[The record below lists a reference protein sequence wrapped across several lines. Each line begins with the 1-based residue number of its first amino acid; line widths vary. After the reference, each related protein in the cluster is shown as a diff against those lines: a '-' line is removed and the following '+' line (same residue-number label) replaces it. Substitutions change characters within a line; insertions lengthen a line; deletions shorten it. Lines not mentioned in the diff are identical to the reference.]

1 MMPETSRPL
10 ITGLLLAALR
20 AMSWRPSTYVLLLG
34 AAFSALAPFS
44 ALRAEFAN
52 PDGVAVIIG
61 NRTYAGDIQ
70 AVEFA
75 HRDAEAFRRY
85 VLEVLGFDP
94 ENVIYLRN
102 ATQAQMWSAFGNR
115 VTTERSELW
124 SYLAEEGSDVVVYYS
139 GHGVPGVADKRG
151 YLLPVDADPN
161 TAELNGYPIDVLYAN
176 LANLRLARS
185 VAVYLDA
192 CFSGGS
198 GGGGMLIDA
207 ASPVYVQASLPEVA
221 GGKLTVLSA
230 ASGKE
235 LASWDK
241 KSGHGMFTHH
251 LLDALYGKGDADG
264 DGRVTAR
271 EAKRYLDRHMT
282 RAAKRT
288 YKRRQHAGFAGNADT
303 VLASVGP
310 GGGFP
315 PRPVLGEVEGGT
327 SGGVKEVVPS
337 PVETAKAEEKGLG
350 LPRSARVLVQDGL
363 ASVGFSPGES
373 DGLFGA
379 KTRGALR
386 GWQKRRG
393 LEETGYL
400 TREQSEVLMA
410 LAEKKR
416 MAEAAR
422 KAVPV
427 EPKPAPSREPLTDP
441 AEVLLASGLR
451 LSDWVLLAEDRLGSG
466 EHRAVLVEGAGHLRA
481 HGRFASVESVVER
494 ALDGLVEGI
503 QVRDERSARTALGS
517 VERLRAVVGERAELA
532 RIEAKAYAR
541 LGGFPEAVSAY
552 RKWLGLVP
560 ASHPERRAMLA
571 AMQRAER
578 GERDPVSGEGIRD
591 CDECPELVVVPAGSF
606 MMGSPSSE
614 AGRDADQGPVHR
626 VTIAAPFAVGV
637 NEVTRGEYARFVAAT
652 GRGSGGS
659 CRTFEGGK
667 WEERSGR
674 DWRRP
679 GFNQTDAHPVV
690 CVDWEDAKSY
700 VRWMSGETGKEYRL
714 LSESE
719 WEYAARGGTGTA
731 RYWGESASGQ
741 CRYGNGADRSLKRRY
756 SDWRWDTVGCDDGA
770 VHTAEVGTYE
780 ANGYGLHD
788 VLGNVWEWV
797 GDCWHDSYAGAPSDG
812 SAWTGSGDCGKRVLR
827 GGSWFFE
834 PGDLRSAYRSR
845 GSTGFRDNDVGF
857 RVARTLD

>member
-1 MMPETSRPL
+1 MARMKRTPTGPL
-10 ITGLLLAALR
+10 VLALAALR
-20 AMSWRPSTYVLLLG
+20 ALSWRPSTYVLLLG

-44 ALRAEFAN
+44 ALRAEYMN
-52 PDGVAVIIG
+52 PNGVALIIG
-61 NRTYAGDIQ
+61 NGDYEHRD
-70 AVEFA
+70 VPDVTFA
-75 HRDAEAFRRY
+75 HRDADAFRRY
-85 VLEVLGFDP
+85 VVDVLGFDP
-94 ENVIYLRN
+94 ENIVDLRD
-102 ATQAQMWSAFGNR
+102 ATRRELFDTLGTR
-115 VTTERSELW
+115 RDLRSLLW
-124 SYLAEEGSDVVVYYS
+124 SYLDPDGGSDVVVFYS
-139 GHGVPGVADKRG
+139 GHGVPGVNDGRG
-151 YLLPVDADPN
+151 YLLPVDADPKA
-161 TAELNGYPIDVLYAN
+161 AEDDGYPIDLLYRN
-176 LANLRLARS
+176 VGGLAEARS
-185 VAVYLDA
+185 VRVYLDA

-198 GGGGMLIDA
+198 HQGGLIGN
-207 ASPVYVQASLPEVA
+207 ASPVYVTASLPVGVGEKVVS
-221 GGKLTVLSA
+221 LTA
-230 ASGKE
+230 ASGKQI
-235 LASWDK
+235 ASWDEK
-241 KSGHGMFTHH
+241 AGHGMFTHH
-251 LLDALYGKGDADG
+251 LLDALYGGGDGDG
-264 DGRVTAR
+264 DGRVTAL

-282 RAAKRT
+282 RAA
-288 YKRRQHAGFAGNADT
+288 RRQYRRIQEASLNGAAET
-303 VLASVGP
+303 VLASAGL

-315 PRPVLGEVEGGT
+315 PRPVLGKGEGGT
-327 SGGVKEVVPS
+327 PGGVKEVVPR
-337 PVETAKAEEKGLG
+337 PVDTAKAEEKGLG

-427 EPKPAPSREPLTDP
+427 EPKPAPRREPVTDP

-466 EHRAVLVEGAGHLRA
+466 EHRAVLVEGAGHLRT

-578 GERDPVSGEGIRD
+578 GERDPVSGERFRD
-591 CDECPELVVVPAGSF
+591 CDECPELVVVPSGSF

-614 AGRDADQGPVHR
+614 AGRGADEGPVHR

-637 NEVTRGEYARFVAAT
+637 YEVTFSEWDACRRSGGCGHNPGDKGWGRGNRPVVNVSWNDAQAYIRWLSSRT
-652 GRGSGGS
+652 GR
-659 CRTFEGGK
+659 
-667 WEERSGR
+667 
-674 DWRRP
+674 
-679 GFNQTDAHPVV
+679 
-690 CVDWEDAKSY
+690 
-700 VRWMSGETGKEYRL
+700 EYRL

-719 WEYAARGGTGTA
+719 WEYAARGGTTGPFHFGSTISPEQA
-731 RYWGESASGQ
+731 NYDGNYTYGSGRKGRYRE
-741 CRYGNGADRSLKRRY
+741 RTLP
-756 SDWRWDTVGCDDGA
+756 VGSFSPNA
-770 VHTAEVGTYE
+770 F
-780 ANGYGLHD
+780 GLHD
-788 VLGNVWEWV
+788 VHGNVWEWV
-797 GDCWHDSYAGAPSDG
+797 GDCWNGSYAGASSDG

-827 GGSWFFE
+827 GGSWGII
-834 PGDLRSAYRSR
+834 PGILRSANRYRYSAGNR
-845 GSTGFRDNDVGF
+845 VDDAGF

>member
-1 MMPETSRPL
+1 
-10 ITGLLLAALR
+10 
-20 AMSWRPSTYVLLLG
+20 
-34 AAFSALAPFS
+34 
-44 ALRAEFAN
+44 
-52 PDGVAVIIG
+52 
-61 NRTYAGDIQ
+61 
-70 AVEFA
+70 
-75 HRDAEAFRRY
+75 
-85 VLEVLGFDP
+85 
-94 ENVIYLRN
+94 
-102 ATQAQMWSAFGNR
+102 
-115 VTTERSELW
+115 
-124 SYLAEEGSDVVVYYS
+124 
-139 GHGVPGVADKRG
+139 
-151 YLLPVDADPN
+151 
-161 TAELNGYPIDVLYAN
+161 
-176 LANLRLARS
+176 
-185 VAVYLDA
+185 
-192 CFSGGS
+192 
-198 GGGGMLIDA
+198 MLIRS
-207 ASPVYVQASLPEVA
+207 ASPVYVQASLPEVV

-230 ASGKE
+230 ASGSE
-235 LASWDK
+235 VASWDE

-251 LLDALYGKGDADG
+251 LLDALYGGGDGDG
-264 DGRVTAR
+264 DGRVTAL
-271 EAKRYLDRHMT
+271 EAKRYLDDTMT
-282 RAAKRT
+282 IAARVEFGR
-288 YKRRQHAGFAGNADT
+288 YQNASLDGAAET
-303 VLASVGP
+303 VLASAGL

-315 PRPVLGEVEGGT
+315 PRPVLGKGEGGT
-327 SGGVKEVVPS
+327 PGGVKEVVPS
-337 PVETAKAEEKGLG
+337 PVDTAKAEEKGLG
-350 LPRSARVLVQDGL
+350 LARSARVLVQDGL

-494 ALDGLVEGI
+494 ALAGLVEGI

-517 VERLRAVVGERAELA
+517 VERLRAVVGERGELA
-532 RIEAKAYAR
+532 RIEAKAHAR

-552 RKWLGLVP
+552 RKWLGLAP

-591 CDECPELVVVPAGSF
+591 CATCPELVVVPSGSF

-614 AGRDADQGPVHR
+614 EGWQKNEGLVHR

-637 NEVTRGEYARFVAAT
+637 YEVTFSEWDACRRSGGCGHNPGDAGW
-652 GRGSGGS
+652 GRGNRPVVNVSWNDAQAYI
-659 CRTFEGGK
+659 R
-667 WEERSGR
+667 WLSGR
-674 DWRRP
+674 
-679 GFNQTDAHPVV
+679 
-690 CVDWEDAKSY
+690 
-700 VRWMSGETGKEYRL
+700 TGGEYRL

-719 WEYAARGGTGTA
+719 WEYAARGGTVTA

-741 CRYGNGADRSLKRRY
+741 CRHGNGADRSAKRRY
-756 SDWRWDTVGCDDGA
+756 SDWTIAECEDGA

-780 ANGYGLHD
+780 SNGYGLHD

-827 GGSWFFE
+827 GGSWGNA
-834 PGDLRSAYRSR
+834 PRYLRSADRR
-845 GSTGFRDNDVGF
+845 RASTGFRSSDAGF

>member
-1 MMPETSRPL
+1 MPRTKRIPTGPL
-10 ITGLLLAALR
+10 VLALAALR
-20 AMSWRPSTYVLLLG
+20 ALTRRPSTYVLLLG

-61 NRTYAGDIQ
+61 NKGYQHERVPEVVY
-70 AVEFA
+70 A

-85 VLEVLGFDP
+85 VLEVLKFDP
-94 ENVIYLRN
+94 NRVFDLRD
-102 ATQAQMWSAFGNR
+102 ATQAEMFTWFGNR
-115 VTTERSELW
+115 DSHEGRLW
-124 SYLAEEGSDVVVYYS
+124 RYLHPRRGSDVVVYYS
-139 GHGVPGVADKRG
+139 GHGVPGLKDRRG
-151 YLLPVDADPN
+151 YLLPSDADPD
-161 TAELNGYPIDVLYAN
+161 TAEINGYPIDLLYAN
-176 LANLRLARS
+176 LGKPGDAKS
-185 VAVYLDA
+185 VRVFLDA
-192 CFSGGS
+192 CFSGES
-198 GGGGMLIDA
+198 DRGMLIRS
-207 ASPVYVQASLPEVA
+207 ASPVYVQASLPEVV

-230 ASGKE
+230 ASGSE
-235 LASWDK
+235 VASWDE

-251 LLDALYGKGDADG
+251 LLDALYGGGDGDG
-264 DGRVTAR
+264 DGRVTAL
-271 EAKRYLDRHMT
+271 EAKRYLDDTMT
-282 RAAKRT
+282 IAARVEFGR
-288 YKRRQHAGFAGNADT
+288 YQNASLDGAAET
-303 VLASVGP
+303 VLASAGL

-315 PRPVLGEVEGGT
+315 PRPVLGKGEGGT
-327 SGGVKEVVPS
+327 PGGVKEVVPR
-337 PVETAKAEEKGLG
+337 PVDTAKAEEKGLG
-350 LPRSARVLVQDGL
+350 LARSARVLVQDGL

-386 GWQKRRG
+386 TWQKRRG

-416 MAEAAR
+416 LAEA
-422 KAVPV
+422 V
-427 EPKPAPSREPLTDP
+427 EAKPAPRREPVTDP

-652 GRGSGGS
+652 GRGPGGS
-659 CRTFEGGK
+659 CWTYEGGE

-700 VRWMSGETGKEYRL
+700 VRWMSGETGKGYRL

-756 SDWRWDTVGCDDGA
+756 SDWQRDTVGCDDGA
-770 VHTAEVGTYE
+770 VHTAEVGRYE

-797 GDCWHDSYAGAPSDG
+797 GDCRHDSYAGAPSDG
-812 SAWTGSGDCGKRVLR
+812 SAWTGSGDCGRRVAR
-827 GGSWFFE
+827 GGSWVSR
-834 PGDLRSAYRSR
+834 PRYLRSASR
-845 GSTGFRDNDVGF
+845 GSISTGSRFSNAGF